1 MHPITTDT
9 SDFENP
15 DAFVAHIG
23 QLRNTWCEKGLFDE
37 ISPMDYLLEPEDFEN
52 LVRSVDGT
60 AGFALFLF
68 ERRMLNI
75 LDALK
80 DGPLRRE

>member
-1 MHPITTDT
+1 MELGSLWYNVIMLQPITTDT
-9 SDFENP
+9 S
-15 DAFVAHIG
+15 
-23 QLRNTWCEKGLFDE
+23 
-37 ISPMDYLLEPEDFEN
+37 DFEN